1 MNRLGRKQ
9 KLIITALQQQEWVKG
24 RDLADMIDVPAK
36 IVWPYIERLR
46 DKGYPIAGDNVRG
59 YRMEAR

>member
-1 MNRLGRKQ
+1 MPYLGRKQ
-9 KLIITALQQQEWVKG
+9 KRILSVLEQREWVKG

-46 DKGYPIAGDNVRG
+46 DKGYPIAGCPTRG